1 MISKGDD
8 GTEANE
14 PFVSQ
19 VSKDSGSNSKTGGI
33 TSAFP
38 KPFPGHKGEGTGIHC
53 SDIRYSKQ
61 VDEGQQQVNKTVHG
75 ERQVGQ
81 RTGSRACTARKQNNT
96 NPRQCAGPAIKI
108 AQG

>member
-8 GTEANE
+8 GTKANE
-14 PFVSQ
+14 PCVSQ
-19 VSKDSGSNSKTGGI
+19 VSKDSGSNSKTGGKMI
-33 TSAFP
+33 ALP
-38 KPFPGHKGEGTGIHC
+38 KLFPGHKGEGKGIHC

-81 RTGSRACTARKQNNT
+81 RAGS
-96 NPRQCAGPAIKI
+96 
-108 AQG
+108 